1 MNKIKYKFTIIPF
14 LYFLKTRLKEKVQR
28 ISWIFVY
35 FIPGFILFN
44 HFANLTEPENIFL
57 LLIGITLI
65 NYIYENGYIQNDVK
79 TILKEK
85 NPTLRLSF
93 REIQIINS
101 QWNLIIV
108 FRLFIALILILLFF
122 LVSKNFERA
131 LYLICISVLL
141 QLLYIV
147 YNSTRNIFNLILLLP
162 INYIRFYGF
171 IIPFVPADKL
181 LEFTFS
187 TALIYPLL
195 KVLEFTKLP
204 RYNMLKMGN
213 LLGRI
218 DNFRVFYYLFIS
230 IVSIANYFLF
240 NISFIYVY
248 ISIYYL
254 IFRTVALL
262 LINKNNSSIKEE
274 LFKTR
279 KDVYRSK

>member
-14 LYFLKTRLKEKVQR
+14 LYFLKTRLKRKVQR

-181 LEFTFS
+181 LKFTFS

-230 IVSIANYFLF
+230 IVSMANYFLF